1 MDAETDAEMTVVFGS
16 SCFFSSAAAT
26 ASAADADRTA
36 DADANLNFPSVF
48 NHRKCQKAHSGIVSG
63 RQGLGQAR
71 TLGIQ
76 KDKNQ

>member
-63 RQGLGQAR
+63 RQGLGKPGLWLVA
-71 TLGIQ
+71 IA
-76 KDKNQ
+76 KKE